1 MPNPISAPQ
10 AQPDIADPPP
20 ASRPSGDRF
29 AERLRGFGPVG
40 ILTTLVVLLAI
51 TPWISA
57 LFVLLWVHWSR
68 TPWSEIGYRRPVSWV
83 ASTLAGIGIGIAFKL
98 MMKAVVMPLLGAD
111 PINQAYHYLVGNRAA
126 LPGMLFAVIVGAGFG
141 EETVFRGFL
150 FARLHR
156 LLGRGLAA
164 TAAIVLLT
172 SALFSA
178 AHYPGQGLAG
188 MEQAAVTGLVIG
200 SIFAVTGRIWMLM
213 VMHVA
218 FDLTAVAI
226 IYWNL
231 ESNVAHWIFN

>member
-1 MPNPISAPQ
+1 MPDPISAPQ
-10 AQPDIADPPP
+10 AQADIADPPA
-20 ASRPSGDRF
+20 ASRRSGDRF

-40 ILTTLVVLLAI
+40 IFTTLVVLLAI

-57 LFVLLWVHWSR
+57 LLVLLWVHWSR

-111 PINQAYHYLVGNRAA
+111 PINHAYHYLVGNRAA

-150 FARLHR
+150 FARLRR

-213 VMHVA
+213 AMHVA